1 MINKPTNFNSEETLW
16 SVPESVTERL
26 KSRLKNTEYAAFV
39 FCGIYCAVAIAVLIL
54 FGVAAMVR
62 GETVYAFV
70 IFGFALTTAVSYG
83 GIWISRHYFLAQHL
97 IAALMGVLCLYLF
110 YTGGTE
116 GSGPVFYMAF
126 PMVAV
131 FLQGF
136 ILGSVYIVVLAVLT
150 VFLYATSLM
159 GFDRELYDFVFIS
172 RIATVYAITSFL
184 AVFYSYYRYLSER
197 ELLFIYEDLEQLTFA
212 DQSTGVANR
221 NLIEKL
227 LNSEYKRFKR
237 YGIKFSIMLVS
248 INSYGRVSSQY
259 GQEAGDLMFNDVATI
274 IQEEIREPDIP
285 ALWERDVFVILLP
298 HTGKESG
305 RLVAE
310 RICNKISEH
319 DFFIGSKNEKA
330 IASVGLAEVSENDLS
345 SIIQKLELLHYEATK
360 QPNNSIISD

>member
-1 MINKPTNFNSEETLW
+1 MNKPYKYNSEETLW

-26 KSRLKNTEYAAFV
+26 KSRLKNTKYAAFV
-39 FCGIYCAVAIAVLIL
+39 FCGIYCAVAIVILVL
-54 FGVAAMVR
+54 FGIAGFAR
-62 GETVYAFV
+62 GEVVYAYV
-70 IFGFALTTAVSYG
+70 IFGFAITTTTFYG
-83 GIWISRHYFLAQHL
+83 GIWMSRQYFLAQHL
-97 IAALMGVLCLYLF
+97 IASLMGVLCLYLF
-110 YTGGTE
+110 YTGGTK
-116 GSGPVFYMAF
+116 GTGPVFYMAF

-136 ILGSVYIVVLAVLT
+136 IIGSIYIVVLTVLT

-227 LNSEYKRFKR
+227 LNTEYKRFKG
-237 YGIKFSIMLVS
+237 YGIKFSMMLVS
-248 INSYGRVSSQY
+248 INSYGRVSNQY

-285 ALWERDVFVILLP
+285 ALWERDVFLILLP
-298 HTGKESG
+298 NTGKESG

-319 DFFIGSKNEKA
+319 DFFLGSKTENV
-330 IASVGLAEVSENDLS
+330 IASVGLAEVTEDDLS
-345 SIIQKLELLHYEATK
+345 NIIQKLELLHYEATK
-360 QPNNSIISD
+360 QPNNSVISD